1 MKHFEIEYDTEYGT
15 ANFAGEYESFSAF
28 IAEADKAGREAG
40 VLGVDESV
48 LDCDYD
54 LLDDHDLE
62 ALFPV
67 VKCVIED

>member
-48 LDCDYD
+48 LDCDNEI
-54 LLDDHDLE
+54 HGGVFE
-62 ALFPV
+62 
-67 VKCVIED
+67 